1 MFHNG
6 LTFFSLFFNS
16 KMTVTKQ
23 FWSYGFMAYIAENG
37 GFVGLFLGYSLL
49 KFEELIIFCFNKIP

>member
-1 MFHNG
+1 MFI
-6 LTFFSLFFNS
+6 NS

-23 FWSYGFMAYIAENG
+23 FWSYGFEAYIAENG

-49 KFEELIIFCFNKIP
+49 QLEDLVKFCCIRCKIK